1 MNIPLVTEKFPRS
14 PWHKSG
20 KQAQKMICKK
30 VYVYRNY
37 LNDKDGIVLGEYQE
51 KCRETGIEV
60 SPDELR
66 ELGIFNAFVSSH
78 VRPSV
83 IRDVPCMCL
92 WAEWVRFFLKQMKR
106 FPELILEKEFRDL
119 IIQRFG
125 FDVAEDAA
133 RGPVYP
139 GILFAPERKHDPA
152 GLTDYLPG

>member
-1 MNIPLVTEKFPRS
+1 MNIPLVPEKFPRS
-14 PWHKSG
+14 PWHESG

-30 VYVYRNY
+30 VYGYRNY
-37 LNDKDGIVLGEYQE
+37 LNDKNRNVLDQYRE

-60 SPDELR
+60 SPDEIH
-66 ELGIFNAFVSSH
+66 ELGIFYAFVSSH
-78 VRPSV
+78 VRPSK

-92 WAEWVRFFLKQMKR
+92 WAEWVRFFLKQMKK

-139 GILFAPERKHDPA
+139 GILFVPERNMIP
-152 GLTDYLPG
+152 PV